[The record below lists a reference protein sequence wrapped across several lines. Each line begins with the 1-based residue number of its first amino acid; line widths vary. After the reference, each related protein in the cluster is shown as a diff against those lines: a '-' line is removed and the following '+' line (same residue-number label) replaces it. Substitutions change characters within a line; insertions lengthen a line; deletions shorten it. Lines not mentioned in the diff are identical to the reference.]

1 MNHMKLHFH
10 GLVSRMYNTTSS
22 WNVFEKHPDFMMHIS
37 TTGKKGDIP
46 RPFQW
51 LIIYIYILFLFHNNI
66 YTHINN
72 NLQLCICSRVCS
84 HIIPDLVLLS
94 DTVWKQGQKHQSPR
108 SSGDFAGD
116 WGHLGVTI
124 RGGQQH
130 LRKPGKPS
138 LRAPTKGC
146 PGIWGHITD
155 ITHEPIWS
163 ICLGD
168 STHFIKKKN
177 CESFI
182 FSVSKCMK
190 YDNMKWGW
198 TSSIQQK
205 SC

>member
-1 MNHMKLHFH
+1 MNHTKLHFH

-22 WNVFEKHPDFMMHIS
+22 WNVFEKHPDFMMDIS

-51 LIIYIYILFLFHNNI
+51 LIIYICYFYFIII

-94 DTVWKQGQKHQSPR
+94 DIVWKQDQKHPSPR

-130 LRKPGKPS
+130 LRKREALLSGPFFGVPWD
-138 LRAPTKGC
+138 LG
-146 PGIWGHITD
+146 
-155 ITHEPIWS
+155 THNWHNSWIHMVHMS
-163 ICLGD
+163 RGFN
-168 STHFIKKKN
+168 TYNKKN

-182 FSVSKCMK
+182 FNVSKCIK
-190 YDNMKWGW
+190 YYNMKWGW
-198 TSSIQQK
+198 RSSIQQP

>member
-1 MNHMKLHFH
+1 MA
-10 GLVSRMYNTTSS
+10 YN
-22 WNVFEKHPDFMMHIS
+22 
-37 TTGKKGDIP
+37 
-46 RPFQW
+46 
-51 LIIYIYILFLFHNNI
+51 IYIYMLFLFHNNI

-94 DTVWKQGQKHQSPR
+94 DTVWKQGQKHPSPR

-130 LRKPGKPS
+130 LRKREALLSGPFFGVPWD
-138 LRAPTKGC
+138 LG
-146 PGIWGHITD
+146 
-155 ITHEPIWS
+155 THNWHNSWIHMVHMS
-163 ICLGD
+163 RGFN
-168 STHFIKKKN
+168 TYNKKN

-182 FSVSKCMK
+182 FNVSKCIK
-190 YDNMKWGW
+190 YYNMKWGW
-198 TSSIQQK
+198 RSSIQQP